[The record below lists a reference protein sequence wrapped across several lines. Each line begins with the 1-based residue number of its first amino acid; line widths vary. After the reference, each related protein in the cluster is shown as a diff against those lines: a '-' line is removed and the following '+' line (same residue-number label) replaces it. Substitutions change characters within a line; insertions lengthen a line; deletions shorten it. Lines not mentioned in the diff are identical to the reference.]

1 MALLYLSWVRLVYA
15 IPLLWAS
22 WGQIN
27 WLHGDVMLGYVSLG
41 FGKGGDNVKSCIE
54 KSIFF
59 SGGQFLRYG
68 TFSEWDV

>member
-1 MALLYLSWVRLVYA
+1 
-15 IPLLWAS
+15 
-22 WGQIN
+22 
-27 WLHGDVMLGYVSLG
+27 MLGYVSLG

-59 SGGQFLRYG
+59 SGGQFLQYG